1 MSSWFAKVFDKKK
14 QDDSTA
20 AAVAEE
26 APVQAAEAAPEAAAP
41 PVYKERKVINAPI
54 IHNEPPAPEGD
65 GIRIKAQLDPS
76 GEKIVLMVDRPLLQ
90 GYSCWCG
97 NRAEAQERSPLALAI
112 FDSGGIESV
121 LIHEMNATVTRDGT
135 GYDSGEDVARRLG
148 KVVRAHLESGA
159 PAVSAGWM
167 ENMPPE
173 DSIRDGI
180 QRVIDEEINPGI
192 AAHSGNITL
201 TQVKGNTVYIKMG
214 GGCQGC
220 AASSITLRQGV
231 EGAFRAKVPQM
242 GALLDDTDHSAG
254 ANPFFTSLPMGMG
267 G

>member
-1 MSSWFAKVFDKKK
+1 MSTWFSKVFDKKK
-14 QDDSTA
+14 ADEA
-20 AAVAEE
+20 AAVALEE
-26 APVQAAEAAPEAAAP
+26 ASENITTAAPAPTAAP
-41 PVYKERKVINAPI
+41 LYKERKVVHAPLI
-54 IHNEPPAPEGD
+54 QSEAQEHHGE

-76 GEKIVLMVDRPLLQ
+76 GERIVLMVDRPLLQ

-97 NRAEAQERSPLALAI
+97 NRAEAAERSPLALAI

-135 GYDSGEDVARRLG
+135 GYESGEDVARRLG
-148 KVVRAHLESGA
+148 KVLRAHLESGA
-159 PAVSAGWM
+159 PVVTAAWL
-167 ENMPPE
+167 EDMPPE
-173 DSIRDGI
+173 DSIREGI

-192 AAHSGNITL
+192 AAHSGNIDL
-201 TQVKGNTVYIKMG
+201 VSVKGNTAYIKMG

-231 EGAFRAKVPQM
+231 EQAFRAKVPQL
-242 GALLDDTDHSAG
+242 GALLDETDHTAG
-254 ANPFFTSLPMGMG
+254 TNPFFTSLPMGMG